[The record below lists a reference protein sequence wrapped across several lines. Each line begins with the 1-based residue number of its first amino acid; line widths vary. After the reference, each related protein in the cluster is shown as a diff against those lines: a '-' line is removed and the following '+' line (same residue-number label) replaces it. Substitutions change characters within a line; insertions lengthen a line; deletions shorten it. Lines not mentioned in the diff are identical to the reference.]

1 MGDSR
6 KSRVFYLLKFLFQHT
21 DEDHRITT
29 NELVEHLAEQVFHAN
44 RKTKTVKDDI
54 NMQTVSGYHIVL
66 ERGGNN
72 NTSIISLISGRSKSL
87 IPK

>member
-29 NELVEHLAEQVFHAN
+29 NELVEHLAEQGFHAN
-44 RKTKTVKDDI
+44 RKTVKDDI
-54 NMQTVSGYHIVL
+54 DMQTMSGYHIVL